1 MEEVKRKDYRKNN
14 DIIMSQ
20 SKTSLDHTT
29 KTRLT
34 TDQAVKIDLVN
45 ILSSIKYI
53 YFIDISDLDF
63 KEEYFYDKVISL
75 FRNELKCCVLGV
87 TEGARIS

>member
-1 MEEVKRKDYRKNN
+1 MPNYGVY
-14 DIIMSQ
+14 
-20 SKTSLDHTT
+20 TT

-63 KEEYFYDKVISL
+63 KEEYKVISL

-87 TEGARIS
+87 TEGVRIS